1 MAKCTTL
8 ERIDSEIAE
17 GRLGIA
23 RDRLR
28 GLITAYPDD
37 LSLRTRLAEVYWKLG
52 YPVLAGQFWFLDS
65 ELGDEEEQAVQ
76 AFLLA
81 CKNDPKTVLHRLRLR
96 GGPEGL
102 GDKARERFEEQ
113 VRAYRA
119 KFSEEPT
126 FPAKPLE
133 ARLFGSRVWIWG
145 CTLLALLMLATMMIG
160 LVEIV
165 RWII

>member
-1 MAKCTTL
+1 MSKATTL
-8 ERIDSEIAE
+8 IRVKQEITE

-37 LSLRTRLAEVYWKLG
+37 LSLRTHVAEVYWKLG

-65 ELGDEEEQAVQ
+65 ELGEEEGQAVQ

-81 CKNDPKTVLHRLRLR
+81 CNNDPKTVLHRLRLR

-102 GDKARERFEEQ
+102 DGKARERVEEQ

-133 ARLFGSRVWIWG
+133 ARLIGSRVWIWG

-165 RWII
+165 RWIF